1 MAGVHAWRSH
11 AAMRFPT
18 PVIHPRDQEQ
28 ALRNVNVCAQAG
40 ARGVFPINHQMPC
53 FQLAEIA
60 AAARSPFPKARIGI
74 NVPEEHPLTAIPA
87 RVSAEPPYPTSA
99 SPHCPRNVSFCPF
112 PMIPKTKD
120 TPAPKRRCS
129 MLALVRSQSFARV
142 ESPQK
147 ISPIGRRG
155 FTMTVTGIT
164 MICLGRN

>member
-28 ALRNVNVCAQAG
+28 ALRNVNVCVQAG

-74 NVPEEHPLTAIPA
+74 NVPEEHPLTAIPQLPQIDGFWADA
-87 RVSAEPPYPTSA
+87 RCLHRGV
-99 SPHCPRNVSFCPF
+99 
-112 PMIPKTKD
+112 
-120 TPAPKRRCS
+120 
-129 MLALVRSQSFARV
+129 AR
-142 ESPQK
+142 
-147 ISPIGRRG
+147 
-155 FTMTVTGIT
+155 
-164 MICLGRN
+164 